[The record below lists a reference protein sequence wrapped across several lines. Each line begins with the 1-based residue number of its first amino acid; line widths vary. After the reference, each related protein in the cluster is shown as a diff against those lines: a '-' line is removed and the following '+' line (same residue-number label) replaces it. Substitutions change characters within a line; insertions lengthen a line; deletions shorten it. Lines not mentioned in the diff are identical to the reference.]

1 MGGQT
6 RLIWSEKRGRL
17 ASSCSCP
24 SVGGGFAL
32 ELKIAGEDGIPLHAR
47 LWKAAS
53 PRGALVIAHG
63 LGEHSGNYQE
73 LAEQLVGAPSC
84 LDVLA
89 YDFRGHGLS
98 PGRRGFVP
106 DYDLFVQD
114 LRRVLAWEATECRGK
129 PLFLMG
135 HSNGAVVAV
144 QAMLRDS
151 RPVSGL
157 ILSSPSLAVSA
168 RAPRWKLLVGHL
180 LEHLAP
186 QVTLP
191 VGLDSSQMT
200 RDSAQLEAHRADTL
214 RHDRISAPLYFGML
228 KTARNDCERAGSLT
242 VPTLVVLG
250 EDDQIVD
257 QTSVRSFV
265 DRLGTADRTLICY
278 SGMRHEPFNEL
289 GREAVYRDL
298 GDWFSR
304 RLDTGGNGWR

>member
-1 MGGQT
+1 MG
-6 RLIWSEKRGRL
+6 
-17 ASSCSCP
+17 
-24 SVGGGFAL
+24 F
-32 ELKIAGEDGIPLHAR
+32 KIAGEDGTPLHAR

-53 PRGALVIAHG
+53 SRGALVIAHG

-73 LAEQLVGAPSC
+73 LAEQLVQAPSS

-89 YDFRGHGLS
+89 HDFRGHGLS

-114 LRRVLAWEATECRGK
+114 LHKVLAWEATECAGR
-129 PLFLMG
+129 PLFLLG

-151 RPVSGL
+151 RAVSGL

-180 LEHLAP
+180 LELLAP
-186 QVTLP
+186 QVTLS
-191 VGLDSSQMT
+191 VGLDSTQMT
-200 RDSAQLEAHRADTL
+200 RDSSRLEAHRVDTL
-214 RHDRISAPLYFGML
+214 RHDRISAPLYFGMI
-228 KTARNDCERAGSLT
+228 KTARNDCERAGSLSL
-242 VPTLVVLG
+242 PTLVVLG

-257 QTSVRSFV
+257 QAAVRGFV
-265 DRLGTADRTLICY
+265 DRLGTVDRTLICY

-289 GREAVYRDL
+289 GREAVYRDVANWL
-298 GDWFSR
+298 SR
-304 RLDTGGNGWR
+304 RLDTGRNGSPVL